1 MKYPYPAPS
10 IPDPPLALRIAR
22 HSPCHACRCRGLQ
35 PPYDAH
41 LVLDTA
47 RPHQIL
53 SLGHLRQYG
62 DDDDKITPDY
72 LDVCECGHS
81 LIQHS
86 ADETILGRSEFERRG
101 RVATRLDHLLQV
113 RNFSFSLP
121 LR

>member
-101 RVATRLDHLLQV
+101 RVATRLDH
-113 RNFSFSLP
+113 
-121 LR
+121 